1 MEISTYGIPVLS
13 RILRALIVDDYAT
26 AIELVTDKGF
36 NPNEKSVSTGM
47 PVISAVINLFGN
59 LSKVEDRNAFKT
71 ILNEVVKHPDFDP
84 NITDKYGETVL
95 MHIAKHKDFNWL
107 LPFVLAHNNIDFD
120 AKNFMKKDVVK
131 IAESC
136 GNNVFVNVV
145 LMRKGQGNHIGL
157 PKKRVGIKKKMH
169 TVFSL

>member
-1 MEISTYGIPVLS
+1 MENNVYGIPVIS

-36 NPNEKSVSTGM
+36 DPNEKSISTGM
-47 PVISAVINLFGN
+47 PVVSAVINLFGN
-59 LSKVEDRNAFKT
+59 LSKVEDKNSFKT
-71 ILNEVVKHPDFDP
+71 ILNEVVRHPNFDP
-84 NITDKYGETVL
+84 NVADKYGETVL

-107 LPFVLAHNNIDFD
+107 LPFVLAHGSIDYD
-120 AKNFMKKDVVK
+120 AKNFMKKDVIK

-136 GNNVFVNVV
+136 GNSVFINVI
-145 LMRKGQGNHIGL
+145 LMRKGQGSHIGL

-169 TVFSL
+169 TVFTL